1 MPASPLR
8 IAVTGAAG
16 QVGYGLP
23 FRIASGEMLAPD
35 RLQHEWLGQAPRGEC
50 EPDQRWQRHHYCL
63 KIGVA
68 GSGEDLLQDPREA
81 LKRQLSG
88 AEQVMEP
95 GNGRDPVVF
104 VSPVQRCCNREVFVH
119 GHHLAPED
127 PRI

>member
-23 FRIASGEMLAPD
+23 F
-35 RLQHEWLGQAPRGEC
+35 
-50 EPDQRWQRHHYCL
+50 RHHYCL

-88 AEQVMEP
+88 AEQVTEP
-95 GNGRDPVVF
+95 RNGRDLVIF
-104 VSPVQRCCNREVFVH
+104 VCPVQRRCNREVFVH
-119 GHHLAPED
+119 GPILVQRNPEFGATVRD
-127 PRI
+127 VRLGEQCRRGQFV